1 MKINKVRKI
10 HRKVIS
16 KADELFGI
24 KSFNQLLQEYATLS
38 SRIDSRTNIIYDDTY
53 TRYKTI
59 KTLLSKYIGEVK

>member
-24 KSFNQLLQEYATLS
+24 SSLNRLLQEYTTLS
-38 SRIDSRTNIIYDDTY
+38 SIIDSRTNIVYDDTY

-59 KTLLSKYIGEVK
+59 KTLLNKYTGEVK

>member
-24 KSFNQLLQEYATLS
+24 SSFNRLLQEYTTLS
-38 SRIDSRTNIIYDDTY
+38 SIIDSRTNIIYDDTY

-59 KTLLSKYIGEVK
+59 KTLLNKYIGELK